1 MSSHSTPCPKCRGQM
16 EPGFLL
22 DKGDLDIFGQS
33 EWLEGKPER
42 SIWTGLK
49 TKGRDRFP
57 VRTDRC
63 MECGYL
69 ESYAN
74 KETVL

>member
-1 MSSHSTPCPKCRGQM
+1 MSSYPTPCPKCRGRM

-22 DKGDLDIFGQS
+22 DKRHHHQLDS
-33 EWLEGKPER
+33 AEWLEGEPEP
-42 SIWTGLK
+42 SFWTGLK

-57 VRTDRC
+57 VHADRC

-69 ESYAN
+69 EFYAK
-74 KETVL
+74 KETAS